1 MLTTAELLLSQG
13 LVLISCSTF
22 LVKGKNTV
30 LINECTSR
38 YEGPNML
45 PFPVGDAVGKGN
57 A

>member
-1 MLTTAELLLSQG
+1 M
-13 LVLISCSTF
+13 
-22 LVKGKNTV
+22 
-30 LINECTSR
+30 LINECASR